1 MSEND
6 GMTGRIG
13 GLAGVIGPSLFV
25 LVFLVEGW
33 LRPGYDPA
41 ADYVSALSLG
51 ERGWVR
57 PSSPVR

>member
-1 MSEND
+1 
-6 GMTGRIG
+6 MTGRIG